1 MEQGAEGNKQANHIF
16 FQRHL
21 LLFGG
26 CMNRSHIVPC
36 FAFFCF
42 VFRIL
47 FSLVPKRKR
56 KKYSQ
61 EKKTNKHKHVS
72 CFFLQQLPLIFV
84 VSPHL
89 VTSLVITHTH
99 AQRFWT
105 SFFLF
110 RLNTTQP
117 FSATPEVH
125 VICTEHCETCA
136 YSGTH
141 ERTWRQKQFPKQNT
155 ATNLS
160 TANKEECSHKRF
172 TSAQNQLLSHRHL
185 NSD

>member
-1 MEQGAEGNKQANHIF
+1 MHEQIAH
-16 FQRHL
+16 RS
-21 LLFGG
+21 LF
-26 CMNRSHIVPC
+26 RL
-36 FAFFCF
+36 FCF

-47 FSLVPKRKR
+47 FSLVPKKKR
-56 KKYSQ
+56 KNTPR

-72 CFFLQQLPLIFV
+72 CFFTA
-84 VSPHL
+84 
-89 VTSLVITHTH
+89 TSADLCSFSASRHIPRHHTHTH
-99 AQRFWT
+99 TKVLNVF
-105 SFFLF
+105 FFLF

-117 FSATPEVH
+117 YSATPEVH

-141 ERTWRQKQFPKQNT
+141 ERTWRQKQFRKQNT

-160 TANKEECSHKRF
+160 TANKEECSRKRF

-185 NSD
+185 GLSSD